1 MKKEIKTIAGAIG
14 ALGAMGAQA
23 GIGPVEWELC
33 DGSESETFEGG
44 DGCMFEATLRCDGE
58 AADYGVLC
66 VGGDFGGGSG
76 SFGFYLGAGI
86 SDTQGSCSGYGVNVD
101 SIGYMYQE
109 GDPDNITKLEGK
121 LTDSAKG
128 PGKSWNKFGADQVT
142 VEFELKA
149 LGGCD

>member
-23 GIGPVEWELC
+23 GIGPAELC
-33 DGSESETFEGG
+33 YGTESETFEGG

-66 VGGDFGGGSG
+66 VDVDFGGDAEG
-76 SFGFYLGAGI
+76 FGFFLGAGI
-86 SDTQGSCSGYGVNVD
+86 SNTPGLCSGVGVSGD
-101 SIGYMYQE
+101 SIGYMWQE

>member
-23 GIGPVEWELC
+23 GISPTDLC
-33 DGSESETFEGG
+33 NGTESETFEDG

-58 AADYGVLC
+58 AAEYGVLC
-66 VGGDFGGGSG
+66 VNGDSGGDADG
-76 SFGFYLGAGI
+76 FGFYLVAGI
-86 SDTQGSCSGYGVNVD
+86 SDTPDSCSGYGVNVD
-101 SIGYMYQE
+101 EIGDMWQE
-109 GDPDNITKLEGK
+109 GDADNITKLEGK
-121 LTDSAKG
+121 ITDSAKG
-128 PGKSWNKFGADQVT
+128 PGKSWHKFGADQVT

>member
-23 GIGPVEWELC
+23 GIAPTELC
-33 DGSESETFEGG
+33 NGTESETFEGG

-58 AADYGVLC
+58 AAEYGVLC
-66 VGGDFGGGSG
+66 VDGDFGGNAGG
-76 SFGFYLGAGI
+76 FGFYLEAGI

-101 SIGYMYQE
+101 GIGYMLQE

-121 LTDSAKG
+121 ITDSANG
-128 PGKSWNKFGADQVT
+128 PGKRWHKYGADQVT